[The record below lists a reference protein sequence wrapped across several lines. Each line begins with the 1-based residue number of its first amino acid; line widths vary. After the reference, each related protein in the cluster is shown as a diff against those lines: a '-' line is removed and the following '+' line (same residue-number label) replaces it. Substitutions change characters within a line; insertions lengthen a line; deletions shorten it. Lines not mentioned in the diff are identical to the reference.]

1 MLILAPAINVSQDV
15 IKANLLNINNLI
27 VKLVLIFAPLI
38 PTLSQILM
46 PKHVSIIVPLEDIGM
61 IYLFLLIRD
70 ALHIV
75 YHLTG
80 ETTLQDMGNVL
91 QDVLKIHYSSEI
103 LLMGTECVCKYV
115 LMVSSVI
122 KAHQETGDA

>member
-27 VKLVLIFAPLI
+27 VKLVLIFVPLI

-115 LMVSSVI
+115 LMVSLVI
-122 KAHQETGDA
+122 KAHQEIEDA